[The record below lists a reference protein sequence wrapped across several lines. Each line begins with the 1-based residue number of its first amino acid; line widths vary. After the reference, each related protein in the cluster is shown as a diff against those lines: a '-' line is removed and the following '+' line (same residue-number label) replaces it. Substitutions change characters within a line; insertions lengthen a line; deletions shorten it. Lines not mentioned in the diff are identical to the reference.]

1 MRNYQKTNLLEK
13 IVIKKNEEKIFNK
26 CDEECCNNIY
36 DIYEEGVDDGF
47 EYNDF
52 YIFETWILKQLC
64 FFLQWYPTFS
74 VTLFLR
80 FNKWLSN
87 ILIIFE
93 LGKIRKNQEI
103 WK

>member
-13 IVIKKNEEKIFNK
+13 IVINKKEQKIFNK

-52 YIFETWILKQLC
+52 YIFET
-64 FFLQWYPTFS
+64 
-74 VTLFLR
+74 
-80 FNKWLSN
+80 
-87 ILIIFE
+87 
-93 LGKIRKNQEI
+93 
-103 WK
+103 